1 MDFALSED
9 QLAIGDLTAKILA
22 EKGSHEQQ
30 RALEKRGGPRF
41 DRELWRAVADA
52 GLLGISVPEEY
63 AGAGLGF
70 LEVAAILEQVGRR
83 SAPIPLF
90 ETVVLAALPIAEFG
104 SAAQRSA
111 WLPKIAS
118 GEAIGTAAL
127 VEDAPSS
134 AARDGDGFRLSGK
147 KLCVP
152 AAELADVVLVPA
164 EVDASGARSPQG
176 REAAAQR
183 GEAERSASPRET
195 EASEERSGGETF
207 FLVDPKAPGVSL
219 DAMATTSGMPES
231 LMTLSGVRVDPDA
244 VLGGIGG
251 GAKLRA
257 WLELRATAALCMISL
272 GACEAALDLTSEY
285 IKTRKQFDQPIAM
298 FQAVGHRAADA
309 FIDTEAIRLT
319 SWQAA
324 WRISAGLDAAK
335 QVAVAKFWCAEGA
348 KRVVHAAT
356 HLHGGVGVDKEYP
369 LHRYFLYARHLEL
382 ALGGGTPQLLKLG
395 KLLAAE

>member
-1 MDFALSED
+1 MDFSLSED
-9 QLAIGDLTAKILA
+9 QQAIAELAAKILA
-22 EKGSHEQQ
+22 DKASHERQ
-30 RALEKRGGPRF
+30 REIETRGGPRF

-52 GLLGISVPEEY
+52 GLLGIAVPEAH

-83 SAPIPLF
+83 TAPMPLF

-104 SAAQRSA
+104 SPAQCAA

-118 GEAIGTAAL
+118 GEAIATAAL
-127 VEDAPSS
+127 VEDAPTN

-152 AAELADVVLVPA
+152 AAEFADVVLVPA
-164 EVDASGARSPQG
+164 EVDGQ
-176 REAAAQR
+176 
-183 GEAERSASPRET
+183 ET
-195 EASEERSGGETF
+195 I
-207 FLVDPKAPGVSL
+207 FLVDPKAAGVQL
-219 DAMATTSGMPES
+219 DPMATTSGLPES
-231 LMTLSGVRVDPDA
+231 LMTLSGVRVGSDA
-244 VLGGIGG
+244 VLGGIGN
-251 GAKLRA
+251 GAKVRA

-382 ALGGGTPQLLKLG
+382 MLGGGTPQLLKLG
-395 KLLAAE
+395 RLLAAE

>member
-1 MDFALSED
+1 MDFSLSED
-9 QLAIGDLTAKILA
+9 QQAIGDLAAKLLA
-22 EKGSHEQQ
+22 EQGSHERQ
-30 RALEKRGGPRF
+30 REIEKAGGVRF
-41 DRELWRAVADA
+41 DRALWRAAADA
-52 GLLGISVPEEY
+52 GLLGISVPEEND
-63 AGAGLGF
+63 GAGLGF
-70 LEVAAILEQVGRR
+70 LEVAAILEQIGRHT
-83 SAPIPLF
+83 APIPLF

-104 SAAQRSA
+104 SPAQRAA

-118 GEAIGTAAL
+118 GEALGTAAL
-127 VEDAPSS
+127 VEDAP
-134 AARDGDGFRLSGK
+134 ATATRDGDGFRITGK

-152 AAELADVVLVPA
+152 AAALADLVLVPA
-164 EVDASGARSPQG
+164 HVEASGARSEPK
-176 REAAAQR
+176 
-183 GEAERSASPRET
+183 
-195 EASEERSGGETF
+195 ASEDRSGGETI
-207 FLVDPKAPGVSL
+207 FLIDPKAAGVQL
-219 DAMATTSGMPES
+219 DPLATTSGMPES
-231 LMTLSGVRVDPDA
+231 LMTLSGVHVAADA
-244 VLGGIGG
+244 VLGGVGS
-251 GAKLRA
+251 GAKVRA

-382 ALGGGTPQLLKLG
+382 TLGGGTPQLLKLG
-395 KLLAAE
+395 KLLATE

>member
-1 MDFALSED
+1 MDFSLSED
-9 QLAIGDLTAKILA
+9 QQAIGDLTARILA

-41 DRELWRAVADA
+41 DRELWSAVADA
-52 GLLGISVPEEY
+52 GLLGISVPEQH

-83 SAPIPLF
+83 TAPIPLF

-104 SAAQRSA
+104 SAAQRAA

-134 AARDGDGFRLSGK
+134 AARDGDVFSLSGV

-152 AAELADVVLVPA
+152 AAEFADVVLVPA
-164 EVDASGARSPQG
+164 EVDASGARSEPK
-176 REAAAQR
+176 
-183 GEAERSASPRET
+183 
-195 EASEERSGGETF
+195 ASEDRSGGETF
-207 FLVDPKAPGVSL
+207 FLVDPKAPGVQL

-231 LMTLSGVRVDPDA
+231 LMTLSGVRVGPDA
-244 VLGGIGG
+244 VLGSLGA

-369 LHRYFLYARHLEL
+369 LHRYFRCARHLEL
-382 ALGGGTPQLLKLG
+382 ARGGGTLQLLKLG

>member
-1 MDFALSED
+1 MDFSLSED
-9 QLAIGDLTAKILA
+9 QQAIGDLAAKILA
-22 EKGSHEQQ
+22 DKGSHEQQ
-30 RALEKRGGPRF
+30 RALEKRGGTRF
-41 DRELWRAVADA
+41 DRELWSAVADA
-52 GLLGISVPEEY
+52 GLLGIAVPE
-63 AGAGLGF
+63 AHDGAGLGF
-70 LEVAAILEQVGRR
+70 LEIAAILEQVGRCT
-83 SAPIPLF
+83 APIPF
-90 ETVVLAALPIAEFG
+90 YETVVLAALPIAEFG
-104 SAAQRSA
+104 SATQAA
-111 WLPKIAS
+111 EWLPKLAAGERIA
-118 GEAIGTAAL
+118 TAAL
-127 VEDAPSS
+127 VEDLPSQ
-134 AARDGDGFRLSGK
+134 AVRDGDGFRLSGK

-152 AAELADVVLVPA
+152 AAALADLVLVPA
-164 EVDASGARSPQG
+164 EVDG
-176 REAAAQR
+176 RE
-183 GEAERSASPRET
+183 T
-195 EASEERSGGETF
+195 I
-207 FLVDPKAPGVSL
+207 FLVDAKAAGVQL
-219 DAMATTSGMPES
+219 DPLATTSGMPES
-231 LMTLSGVRVDPDA
+231 LMTLSGVCVGADA
-244 VLGGIGG
+244 VLGAVGA
-251 GAKLRA
+251 GAKIRA
-257 WLELRATAALCMISL
+257 WLELRATAALCMVSL

-369 LHRYFLYARHLEL
+369 LHRYFLHARHLEL

>member
-1 MDFALSED
+1 MDFSLSED
-9 QLAIGDLTAKILA
+9 QQAIGDLTARILA
-22 EKGSHEQQ
+22 DKATPERQ
-30 RALEKRGGPRF
+30 RAVETAGGPRF

-52 GLLGISVPEEY
+52 GLLGIAAPEQHG
-63 AGAGLGF
+63 GAGLGF

-83 SAPIPLF
+83 TAPIPLF

-104 SAAQRSA
+104 SDAQREA

-118 GEAIGTAAL
+118 GEAIATAAL
-127 VEDAPSS
+127 IEDAPS
-134 AARDGDGFRLSGK
+134 AATRDGDGFRISGV

-152 AAELADVVLVPA
+152 AAELADLVLVPA
-164 EVDASGARSPQG
+164 HVD
-176 REAAAQR
+176 
-183 GEAERSASPRET
+183 GEAT
-195 EASEERSGGETF
+195 V
-207 FLVDPKAPGVSL
+207 FLVDPKAPGVQI
-219 DAMATTSGMPES
+219 DALATTSGMPES
-231 LMTLSGVRVDPDA
+231 LLTLSGVGVGRDA
-244 VLGGIGG
+244 VLGSAGG
-251 GAKLRA
+251 GAKLLA
-257 WLELRATAALCMISL
+257 WLELRATAALCMVSL
-272 GACEAALDLTSEY
+272 GACEAALDMTSEY

-319 SWQAA
+319 AWQAA

-395 KLLAAE
+395 KLLAAEVS

>member
-1 MDFALSED
+1 MDFSLSED
-9 QLAIGDLTAKILA
+9 QQAIGDLAAKILA
-22 EKGSHEQQ
+22 DKGSHERQ

-41 DRELWRAVADA
+41 DRELWRAAADA
-52 GLLGISVPEEY
+52 GLLGISIPE
-63 AGAGLGF
+63 AHGGAGLGF

-83 SAPIPLF
+83 TAPIPLF

-104 SAAQRSA
+104 SAAQA
-111 WLPKIAS
+111 AACLPKMAS
-118 GEAIGTAAL
+118 GEWIATAAL
-127 VEDAPSS
+127 VEDAPST

-152 AAELADVVLVPA
+152 AAALADLVLVPA
-164 EVDASGARSPQG
+164 DVAG
-176 REAAAQR
+176 RE
-183 GEAERSASPRET
+183 T
-195 EASEERSGGETF
+195 I
-207 FLVDPKAPGVSL
+207 FLVDPKAAGVQL
-219 DAMATTSGMPES
+219 DPLATTSGMPES
-231 LMTLSGVRVDPDA
+231 LMTLSGVRVGPDA
-244 VLGGIGG
+244 VLGGV
-251 GAKLRA
+251 GAKVRA
-257 WLELRATAALCMISL
+257 WLELRATAALCMVSL
-272 GACEAALDLTSEY
+272 GACEAALELTSEY

-369 LHRYFLYARHLEL
+369 LHRYFLHARHLEL

>member
-1 MDFALSED
+1 MDFSLSED
-9 QLAIGDLTAKILA
+9 QQAIGDLTAKILA
-22 EKGSHEQQ
+22 EKASHERQ
-30 RALEKRGGPRF
+30 RDLEKAGGPRF
-41 DRELWRAVADA
+41 DRELWHAAAEA
-52 GLLGISVPEEY
+52 GLLGISVPEEHG
-63 AGAGLGF
+63 GAGLGF
-70 LEVAAILEQVGRR
+70 LEVAAILEQVGRHT
-83 SAPIPLF
+83 APIPLF

-104 SAAQRSA
+104 SAAQRAA

-127 VEDAPSS
+127 VEDAPAT

-152 AAELADVVLVPA
+152 AAEFADVVLVPA
-164 EVDASGARSPQG
+164 EVDGQH
-176 REAAAQR
+176 
-183 GEAERSASPRET
+183 T
-195 EASEERSGGETF
+195 I
-207 FLVDPKAPGVSL
+207 FLVDPKAAGVQL
-219 DAMATTSGMPES
+219 DPMATTSGMSES
-231 LMTLSGVRVDPDA
+231 LLTLSGVRVGADA
-244 VLGGIGG
+244 VLGGIGAG
-251 GAKLRA
+251 VKVRA

-272 GACEAALDLTSEY
+272 GACEAALELTSEY

-309 FIDTEAIRLT
+309 FIDTEGIRLT

-324 WRISAGLDAAK
+324 WRISAGLDAGK

-369 LHRYFLYARHLEL
+369 LHRYFLHARHLEL
-382 ALGGGTPQLLKLG
+382 ALGGGTQQLLKLG

>member
-1 MDFALSED
+1 MDFSLSED
-9 QLAIGDLTAKILA
+9 QQAIGDLAAKILA

-52 GLLGISVPEEY
+52 GLLGISVPEQH

-83 SAPIPLF
+83 TAPIPLF

-104 SAAQRSA
+104 SAAQRAA

-152 AAELADVVLVPA
+152 AAEFADVVLVPA
-164 EVDASGARSPQG
+164 EIDGQ
-176 REAAAQR
+176 
-183 GEAERSASPRET
+183 ET
-195 EASEERSGGETF
+195 I

-219 DAMATTSGMPES
+219 DPMATTSGLSES
-231 LMTLSGVRVDPDA
+231 LMTLSGVRVGPDA
-244 VLGGIGG
+244 VLGGTGA
-251 GAKLRA
+251 GAKVRA

-298 FQAVGHRAADA
+298 FQAVGHRGARRG
-309 FIDTEAIRLT
+309 EAGRGGEVLVRRGR
-319 SWQAA
+319 QARRA
-324 WRISAGLDAAK
+324 RRDPPARRRRRGQGISAPPLFPVRAPPRAHARRRHTAA
-335 QVAVAKFWCAEGA
+335 AEA
-348 KRVVHAAT
+348 RKAPRC
-356 HLHGGVGVDKEYP
+356 GVGPVKP
-369 LHRYFLYARHLEL
+369 AFW
-382 ALGGGTPQLLKLG
+382 GTRRRFVS
-395 KLLAAE
+395 

>member
-1 MDFALSED
+1 MDFSLSED
-9 QLAIGDLTAKILA
+9 QQAIGDLAAKILA
-22 EKGSHEQQ
+22 DKGSHERQ
-30 RALEKRGGPRF
+30 RALEKRGGTRF
-41 DRELWRAVADA
+41 DRELWSAVADA
-52 GLLGISVPEEY
+52 GLLGIAVPE
-63 AGAGLGF
+63 AHSGAGLGF
-70 LEVAAILEQVGRR
+70 LEIAAILEQVGRCT
-83 SAPIPLF
+83 APIPLY

-104 SAAQRSA
+104 SPAQAAE
-111 WLPKIAS
+111 WLPKLAAGERIA
-118 GEAIGTAAL
+118 TAAL
-127 VEDAPSS
+127 VEDSPSQ
-134 AARDGDGFRLSGK
+134 AVRDGDGFRLSGK

-152 AAELADVVLVPA
+152 AAALADLVLVPA
-164 EVDASGARSPQG
+164 EVDG
-176 REAAAQR
+176 RE
-183 GEAERSASPRET
+183 T
-195 EASEERSGGETF
+195 I
-207 FLVDPKAPGVSL
+207 FLVDPKAKGVQL
-219 DAMATTSGMPES
+219 DPLATTSGMPES
-231 LMTLSGVRVDPDA
+231 LMTLSGVRVGADS
-244 VLGGIGG
+244 VLGGIGA
-251 GAKLRA
+251 GAKIRA
-257 WLELRATAALCMISL
+257 WLELRATAALCMVSL

-369 LHRYFLYARHLEL
+369 LHRYFLHARHLEL